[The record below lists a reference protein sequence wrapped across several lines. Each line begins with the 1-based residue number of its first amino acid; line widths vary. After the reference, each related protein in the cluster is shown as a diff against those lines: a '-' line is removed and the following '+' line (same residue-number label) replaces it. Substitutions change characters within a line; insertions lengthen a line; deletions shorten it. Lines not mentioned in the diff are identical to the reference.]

1 MSDKDNRKVTVS
13 NSGGFFQDLAINIKL
28 VLKLLV
34 DSRVP
39 FWLKI
44 IPIGSL
50 IYVLIPDIILGPIDD
65 AAILGL
71 GMYLFIELCPEE
83 IVREH
88 MDKLTRVV
96 PGEWNDPLDD
106 EENIVDAEYTVDE

>member
-1 MSDKDNRKVTVS
+1 MSNKNDRKITVS
-13 NSGGFFQDLAINIKL
+13 NSGGFFQDLAVNIKL

-39 FWLKI
+39 IWLKFL
-44 IPIGSL
+44 PIGSL
-50 IYVLIPDIILGPIDD
+50 LYVLIPDIILGPIDD

-71 GMYLFIELCPEE
+71 GMYLFIELCPEA
-83 IVREH
+83 IVQEH
-88 MDKLTRVV
+88 LEKLTRVV
-96 PGEWNDPLDD
+96 PGEWNDPLED